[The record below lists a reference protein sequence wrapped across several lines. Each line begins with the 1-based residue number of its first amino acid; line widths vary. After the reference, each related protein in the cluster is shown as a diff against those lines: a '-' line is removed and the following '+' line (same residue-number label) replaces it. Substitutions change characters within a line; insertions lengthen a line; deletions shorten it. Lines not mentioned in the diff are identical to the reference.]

1 MNNEEIAKDLLGK
14 IKEIEKEESKNYL
27 GKISQS
33 DQKRF
38 ERDVVGRIL
47 AELDEIYLNHGESEE

>member
-1 MNNEEIAKDLLGK
+1 MNNEEIAKDLLAK

-47 AELDEIYLNHGESEE
+47 AELDEIYLNHEESEG

>member
-1 MNNEEIAKDLLGK
+1 MNNEEIAKDLLAK

-47 AELDEIYLNHGESEE
+47 AE